1 MGFEFLTASPA
12 RRHPNA
18 DRLQLLRWDGMV
30 FEHEGYVADHR
41 PGFWRGAGLE
51 LVGQIRTD

>member
-1 MGFEFLTASPA
+1 
-12 RRHPNA
+12 
-18 DRLQLLRWDGMV
+18 MV